1 MKIWK
6 FEEVGGQ
13 EFEVSEGYP
22 VMFPFT
28 DVAPLEDYPLEQQT
42 YVPTEGKWAF
52 MGDLALKD
60 EFDNLRARYEGL
72 ENDLAKANQ
81 ELAESQAKLA
91 VAGLASS
98 QAMLATINLE
108 RKVKPLLDG
117 LTTTTTSTTI
127 EPTTTTSTTV
137 EKETLPF
144 TTTTTLKG
152 DE

>member
-42 YVPTEGKWAF
+42 YVPTEGKWVF
-52 MGDLALKD
+52 IGDLALKD
-60 EFDNLRARYEGL
+60 EFDNLKARYEGL
-72 ENDLAKANQ
+72 KNELDQANQ
-81 ELAESQAKLA
+81 ELVESKKQLDA
-91 VAGLASS
+91 AGSGASK
-98 QAMLATINLE
+98 AILATIKLE
-108 RKVKPLLDG
+108 RRVKPLLDN
-117 LTTTTTSTTI
+117 LTTTTTTTEV
-127 EPTTTTSTTV
+127 EPI
-137 EKETLPF
+137 

>member
-42 YVPTEGKWAF
+42 YVPTEGKWVF
-52 MGDLALKD
+52 FGDLALKD

-72 ENDLAKANQ
+72 KNELDQANQ
-81 ELAESQAKLA
+81 ELAESKKQLDA
-91 VAGLASS
+91 AGSGASK
-98 QAMLATINLE
+98 AMLATIKLE
-108 RKVKPLLDG
+108 RRVQPLLDN
-117 LTTTTTSTTI
+117 LTTTTTTTDV
-127 EPTTTTSTTV
+127 EPI
-137 EKETLPF
+137 